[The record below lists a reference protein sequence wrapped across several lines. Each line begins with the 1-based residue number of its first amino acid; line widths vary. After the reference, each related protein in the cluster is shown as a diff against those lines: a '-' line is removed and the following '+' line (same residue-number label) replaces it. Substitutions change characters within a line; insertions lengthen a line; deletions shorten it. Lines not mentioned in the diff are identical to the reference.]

1 MRIIKDSFI
10 GGYKYRRMDS
20 FMHMDNEW
28 LIVCSQSL
36 KYYVHCICGHRVK
49 RITYLYHKQ
58 SKAIQYVGKTCVRK
72 YGIEMSLTNPI
83 LLEVIK
89 ANLSKAEWD
98 RDACV
103 REHIQSQYTTFMTMA
118 KEEDTIAYSVV
129 GPFRR
134 LLSDVCDLV
143 SEFNYDLVDVLR
155 DIEREVESLNQTT
168 RHQMVDEYSLCD
180 SISEIASEHSD
191 TELSERNMEDAEAE
205 EPGVIGVILEEMV
218 TDIVVETGLKEIISE
233 DVPAVA
239 EETGLIPVV
248 AEETGLIPAVAVE
261 TGLIPVV
268 AVETGL
274 IPVVAVETGIKVIM
288 SEDVPAVAEETGL
301 KEIMSEHVTAVVVET
316 GIKEIIS
323 EDVSAVAE
331 ETGLKGFMEDVPAV
345 VVETGLKEII
355 SEDVSAVA
363 EETGL
368 KEIMSEGVSAV
379 VVETGLKEIISEGV
393 PALIN
398 QPESMIDKFVR
409 TTTIDDQDTCSATA
423 HCYCG
428 MKYRLRRLQEGI
440 NELRQTIEDNRKEA
454 QELIEQS
461 REQREKAKE
470 YLERSRKQHPKLF
483 SEDEDK
489 DEDKDEKK
497 N

>member
-1 MRIIKDSFI
+1 
-10 GGYKYRRMDS
+10 
-20 FMHMDNEW
+20 
-28 LIVCSQSL
+28 
-36 KYYVHCICGHRVK
+36 
-49 RITYLYHKQ
+49 
-58 SKAIQYVGKTCVRK
+58 
-72 YGIEMSLTNPI
+72 
-83 LLEVIK
+83 
-89 ANLSKAEWD
+89 
-98 RDACV
+98 
-103 REHIQSQYTTFMTMA
+103 MTMA

-248 AEETGLIPAVAVE
+248 AEETGLIQ
-261 TGLIPVV
+261 
-268 AVETGL
+268 
-274 IPVVAVETGIKVIM
+274 
-288 SEDVPAVAEETGL
+288 AVAEETGL

-331 ETGLKGFMEDVPAV
+331 ETGLK
-345 VVETGLKEII
+345 EII
-355 SEDVSAVA
+355 SED
-363 EETGL
+363 
-368 KEIMSEGVSAV
+368 VSAV
-379 VVETGLKEIISEGV
+379 VVETGLKEIGV

-470 YLERSRKQHPKLF
+470 YLERSRKQHPELF

>member
-1 MRIIKDSFI
+1 
-10 GGYKYRRMDS
+10 MDS

-218 TDIVVETGLKEIISE
+218 TDIVVETGLKEIMSE

-239 EETGLIPVV
+239 EETGLIPAV
-248 AEETGLIPAVAVE
+248 AEETGIKEIMSEHVTAVVVETDIKEIMSEHVPAVVVE
-261 TGLIPVV
+261 TGLKEIISEDVPAV
-268 AVETGL
+268 AE
-274 IPVVAVETGIKVIM
+274 ETGIKEIM

-301 KEIMSEHVTAVVVET
+301 KEI
-316 GIKEIIS
+316 
-323 EDVSAVAE
+323 
-331 ETGLKGFMEDVPAV
+331 
-345 VVETGLKEII
+345 
-355 SEDVSAVA
+355 
-363 EETGL
+363 
-368 KEIMSEGVSAV
+368 
-379 VVETGLKEIISEGV
+379 GV
-393 PALIN
+393 PGLIN

-440 NELRQTIEDNRKEA
+440 NELRKSIEDNRKEA

-470 YLERSRKQHPKLF
+470 YLERSRKQHPELF
-483 SEDEDK
+483 SEGEDEH
-489 DEDKDEKK
+489 EDKDEKK

>member
-233 DVPAVA
+233 DIGEPVV
-239 EETGLIPVV
+239 ENGLIQAV

-261 TGLIPVV
+261 TGIKEIMSEDVSAVVVETGLKEIISEDVPAV

-274 IPVVAVETGIKVIM
+274 KEII

-301 KEIMSEHVTAVVVET
+301 KEIM
-316 GIKEIIS
+316 
-323 EDVSAVAE
+323 
-331 ETGLKGFMEDVPAV
+331 
-345 VVETGLKEII
+345 
-355 SEDVSAVA
+355 
-363 EETGL
+363 
-368 KEIMSEGVSAV
+368 
-379 VVETGLKEIISEGV
+379 SEGV

-470 YLERSRKQHPKLF
+470 YLERSRKQHPELF

>member
-1 MRIIKDSFI
+1 
-10 GGYKYRRMDS
+10 
-20 FMHMDNEW
+20 MHMDNEW

-239 EETGLIPVV
+239 EETGLIPAVAEETGLKEIISEDVPAVAEETGLIPVV
-248 AEETGLIPAVAVE
+248 AEETGLIQAVAEE

-268 AVETGL
+268 AEETGL
-274 IPVVAVETGIKVIM
+274 IQ
-288 SEDVPAVAEETGL
+288 AVAEETGL
-301 KEIMSEHVTAVVVET
+301 KEIMSEHVTAV
-316 GIKEIIS
+316 
-323 EDVSAVAE
+323 A
-331 ETGLKGFMEDVPAV
+331 
-345 VVETGLKEII
+345 VETGLKEII
-355 SEDVSAVA
+355 SEDVSAV
-363 EETGL
+363 
-368 KEIMSEGVSAV
+368 
-379 VVETGLKEIISEGV
+379 VVETGLKEIGV

>member
-1 MRIIKDSFI
+1 
-10 GGYKYRRMDS
+10 
-20 FMHMDNEW
+20 MHMDNEW

-233 DVPAVA
+233 DIGEPVVETGLIPAVA
-239 EETGLIPVV
+239 EETGLKEI
-248 AEETGLIPAVAVE
+248 I
-261 TGLIPVV
+261 
-268 AVETGL
+268 
-274 IPVVAVETGIKVIM
+274 

-301 KEIMSEHVTAVVVET
+301 IHV
-316 GIKEIIS
+316 
-323 EDVSAVAE
+323 VA
-331 ETGLKGFMEDVPAV
+331 
-345 VVETGLKEII
+345 VETGLKEII
-355 SEDVSAVA
+355 SEDVP
-363 EETGL
+363 
-368 KEIMSEGVSAV
+368 AV

-470 YLERSRKQHPKLF
+470 YLERSRKQHPELF

>member
-1 MRIIKDSFI
+1 
-10 GGYKYRRMDS
+10 
-20 FMHMDNEW
+20 
-28 LIVCSQSL
+28 
-36 KYYVHCICGHRVK
+36 
-49 RITYLYHKQ
+49 
-58 SKAIQYVGKTCVRK
+58 
-72 YGIEMSLTNPI
+72 
-83 LLEVIK
+83 
-89 ANLSKAEWD
+89 
-98 RDACV
+98 
-103 REHIQSQYTTFMTMA
+103 MTMA

-233 DVPAVA
+233 DIGEPVV
-239 EETGLIPVV
+239 ENGLIQAV

-261 TGLIPVV
+261 TGIKEIMSEDVSAVVVETGLKEIISEDVPAV

-274 IPVVAVETGIKVIM
+274 KEII

-301 KEIMSEHVTAVVVET
+301 KEIM
-316 GIKEIIS
+316 
-323 EDVSAVAE
+323 
-331 ETGLKGFMEDVPAV
+331 
-345 VVETGLKEII
+345 
-355 SEDVSAVA
+355 
-363 EETGL
+363 
-368 KEIMSEGVSAV
+368 
-379 VVETGLKEIISEGV
+379 SEGV

-470 YLERSRKQHPKLF
+470 YLERSRKQHPELF

-489 DEDKDEKK
+489 DEHKDEKK

>member
-1 MRIIKDSFI
+1 
-10 GGYKYRRMDS
+10 
-20 FMHMDNEW
+20 MHMDNEW

-218 TDIVVETGLKEIISE
+218 TDIVVETGLKEI
-233 DVPAVA
+233 
-239 EETGLIPVV
+239 
-248 AEETGLIPAVAVE
+248 
-261 TGLIPVV
+261 
-268 AVETGL
+268 
-274 IPVVAVETGIKVIM
+274 
-288 SEDVPAVAEETGL
+288 
-301 KEIMSEHVTAVVVET
+301 
-316 GIKEIIS
+316 
-323 EDVSAVAE
+323 
-331 ETGLKGFMEDVPAV
+331 
-345 VVETGLKEII
+345 
-355 SEDVSAVA
+355 
-363 EETGL
+363 
-368 KEIMSEGVSAV
+368 
-379 VVETGLKEIISEGV
+379 GV

-470 YLERSRKQHPKLF
+470 YLERSRKQHPELF

>member
-1 MRIIKDSFI
+1 
-10 GGYKYRRMDS
+10 
-20 FMHMDNEW
+20 
-28 LIVCSQSL
+28 
-36 KYYVHCICGHRVK
+36 
-49 RITYLYHKQ
+49 
-58 SKAIQYVGKTCVRK
+58 
-72 YGIEMSLTNPI
+72 
-83 LLEVIK
+83 
-89 ANLSKAEWD
+89 
-98 RDACV
+98 
-103 REHIQSQYTTFMTMA
+103 MTMA

-205 EPGVIGVILEEMV
+205 AEEPGVILEEMV

-239 EETGLIPVV
+239 EETGLIPAV
-248 AEETGLIPAVAVE
+248 AEETGLIPVVVVE
-261 TGLIPVV
+261 TGLIPV
-268 AVETGL
+268 
-274 IPVVAVETGIKVIM
+274 
-288 SEDVPAVAEETGL
+288 
-301 KEIMSEHVTAVVVET
+301 
-316 GIKEIIS
+316 
-323 EDVSAVAE
+323 VAE
-331 ETGLKGFMEDVPAV
+331 ETGLKGFMED
-345 VVETGLKEII
+345 
-355 SEDVSAVA
+355 
-363 EETGL
+363 
-368 KEIMSEGVSAV
+368 VSAV

-470 YLERSRKQHPKLF
+470 YLERSRKQHPELF

>member
-1 MRIIKDSFI
+1 
-10 GGYKYRRMDS
+10 
-20 FMHMDNEW
+20 MHMDNEW

-233 DVPAVA
+233 DIGEPVV
-239 EETGLIPVV
+239 ENGLIQAV

-261 TGLIPVV
+261 TGIKEIMSEDVSAVVVETGLKEIISEDVPAV

-274 IPVVAVETGIKVIM
+274 KEII

-301 KEIMSEHVTAVVVET
+301 KEIM
-316 GIKEIIS
+316 
-323 EDVSAVAE
+323 
-331 ETGLKGFMEDVPAV
+331 
-345 VVETGLKEII
+345 
-355 SEDVSAVA
+355 
-363 EETGL
+363 
-368 KEIMSEGVSAV
+368 
-379 VVETGLKEIISEGV
+379 SEGV

-470 YLERSRKQHPKLF
+470 YLERSRKQHPELF

-489 DEDKDEKK
+489 DEHKDEKK

>member
-1 MRIIKDSFI
+1 
-10 GGYKYRRMDS
+10 
-20 FMHMDNEW
+20 
-28 LIVCSQSL
+28 
-36 KYYVHCICGHRVK
+36 
-49 RITYLYHKQ
+49 
-58 SKAIQYVGKTCVRK
+58 
-72 YGIEMSLTNPI
+72 
-83 LLEVIK
+83 
-89 ANLSKAEWD
+89 
-98 RDACV
+98 
-103 REHIQSQYTTFMTMA
+103 MTMA

-205 EPGVIGVILEEMV
+205 EPGVILEEMV

-233 DVPAVA
+233 DIGEPVVETGLIPAVAEETGLKEIISEDVPAVAEETGIKAILSEDVSAVA

-248 AEETGLIPAVAVE
+248 AG
-261 TGLIPVV
+261 
-268 AVETGL
+268 
-274 IPVVAVETGIKVIM
+274 
-288 SEDVPAVAEETGL
+288 
-301 KEIMSEHVTAVVVET
+301 ET

-323 EDVSAVAE
+323 
-331 ETGLKGFMEDVPAV
+331 EDVPAV
-345 VVETGLKEII
+345 VVETGLKEI
-355 SEDVSAVA
+355 
-363 EETGL
+363 
-368 KEIMSEGVSAV
+368 
-379 VVETGLKEIISEGV
+379 GV
-393 PALIN
+393 PGLIN

-470 YLERSRKQHPKLF
+470 YLERSRKQHPELF
-483 SEDEDK
+483 SEDEHEDK
-489 DEDKDEKK
+489 DKDEKK

>member
-205 EPGVIGVILEEMV
+205 AEEPGVILEEMV

-239 EETGLIPVV
+239 EETGLIPAV
-248 AEETGLIPAVAVE
+248 AEETGLIPVVVVE
-261 TGLIPVV
+261 TGLIPV
-268 AVETGL
+268 
-274 IPVVAVETGIKVIM
+274 
-288 SEDVPAVAEETGL
+288 
-301 KEIMSEHVTAVVVET
+301 
-316 GIKEIIS
+316 
-323 EDVSAVAE
+323 VAE
-331 ETGLKGFMEDVPAV
+331 ETGLKGFMED
-345 VVETGLKEII
+345 
-355 SEDVSAVA
+355 
-363 EETGL
+363 
-368 KEIMSEGVSAV
+368 VSAV

-470 YLERSRKQHPKLF
+470 YLERSRKQHPELF

>member
-1 MRIIKDSFI
+1 
-10 GGYKYRRMDS
+10 
-20 FMHMDNEW
+20 
-28 LIVCSQSL
+28 
-36 KYYVHCICGHRVK
+36 
-49 RITYLYHKQ
+49 
-58 SKAIQYVGKTCVRK
+58 
-72 YGIEMSLTNPI
+72 
-83 LLEVIK
+83 
-89 ANLSKAEWD
+89 
-98 RDACV
+98 
-103 REHIQSQYTTFMTMA
+103 MTMA

-205 EPGVIGVILEEMV
+205 AEEPGVILEEMV

-239 EETGLIPVV
+239 EETGLIPAV
-248 AEETGLIPAVAVE
+248 AEETGLIPVVVVE
-261 TGLIPVV
+261 TGLIPV
-268 AVETGL
+268 
-274 IPVVAVETGIKVIM
+274 
-288 SEDVPAVAEETGL
+288 
-301 KEIMSEHVTAVVVET
+301 
-316 GIKEIIS
+316 
-323 EDVSAVAE
+323 VAE
-331 ETGLKGFMEDVPAV
+331 ETGLKGFMEDVPVV

-368 KEIMSEGVSAV
+368 KEIISEDVSAV

-470 YLERSRKQHPKLF
+470 YLERSRKQHPELF

>member
-1 MRIIKDSFI
+1 
-10 GGYKYRRMDS
+10 
-20 FMHMDNEW
+20 
-28 LIVCSQSL
+28 
-36 KYYVHCICGHRVK
+36 
-49 RITYLYHKQ
+49 
-58 SKAIQYVGKTCVRK
+58 
-72 YGIEMSLTNPI
+72 
-83 LLEVIK
+83 
-89 ANLSKAEWD
+89 
-98 RDACV
+98 
-103 REHIQSQYTTFMTMA
+103 
-118 KEEDTIAYSVV
+118 
-129 GPFRR
+129 
-134 LLSDVCDLV
+134 
-143 SEFNYDLVDVLR
+143 
-155 DIEREVESLNQTT
+155 
-168 RHQMVDEYSLCD
+168 MVDEYSLCD

-239 EETGLIPVV
+239 EETGLIPAV
-248 AEETGLIPAVAVE
+248 AEETGLIPVVVVE

-268 AVETGL
+268 VVETGL
-274 IPVVAVETGIKVIM
+274 IPV
-288 SEDVPAVAEETGL
+288 
-301 KEIMSEHVTAVVVET
+301 
-316 GIKEIIS
+316 
-323 EDVSAVAE
+323 VAE
-331 ETGLKGFMEDVPAV
+331 ETGLKGFMEDVPVVVVETGLKGFMEDVPVV

-368 KEIMSEGVSAV
+368 KGFMEDVSAV

-470 YLERSRKQHPKLF
+470 YLERSRKQHPELF

>member
-1 MRIIKDSFI
+1 
-10 GGYKYRRMDS
+10 
-20 FMHMDNEW
+20 MHMDNEW

-248 AEETGLIPAVAVE
+248 AEETGLIQ
-261 TGLIPVV
+261 
-268 AVETGL
+268 
-274 IPVVAVETGIKVIM
+274 
-288 SEDVPAVAEETGL
+288 AVAEETGL
-301 KEIMSEHVTAVVVET
+301 KEIMSEHVTAV
-316 GIKEIIS
+316 
-323 EDVSAVAE
+323 A
-331 ETGLKGFMEDVPAV
+331 
-345 VVETGLKEII
+345 VETGLKEII
-355 SEDVSAVA
+355 SEDVSAV
-363 EETGL
+363 
-368 KEIMSEGVSAV
+368 
-379 VVETGLKEIISEGV
+379 VVETGLKEIGV

-470 YLERSRKQHPKLF
+470 YLERSRKQHPELF

>member
-1 MRIIKDSFI
+1 
-10 GGYKYRRMDS
+10 
-20 FMHMDNEW
+20 
-28 LIVCSQSL
+28 
-36 KYYVHCICGHRVK
+36 
-49 RITYLYHKQ
+49 
-58 SKAIQYVGKTCVRK
+58 
-72 YGIEMSLTNPI
+72 
-83 LLEVIK
+83 
-89 ANLSKAEWD
+89 
-98 RDACV
+98 
-103 REHIQSQYTTFMTMA
+103 MTMA

-233 DVPAVA
+233 DIGEPVVETGLIPAVAEETGLKEIISEDVPAVA
-239 EETGLIPVV
+239 EETGIKAILSEDVSAV
-248 AEETGLIPAVAVE
+248 AEETG
-261 TGLIPVV
+261 
-268 AVETGL
+268 
-274 IPVVAVETGIKVIM
+274 IKAII

-301 KEIMSEHVTAVVVET
+301 IHV
-316 GIKEIIS
+316 
-323 EDVSAVAE
+323 VA
-331 ETGLKGFMEDVPAV
+331 
-345 VVETGLKEII
+345 VETGLKEII
-355 SEDVSAVA
+355 SED
-363 EETGL
+363 
-368 KEIMSEGVSAV
+368 VSAV

-470 YLERSRKQHPKLF
+470 YLERSRKQHPELF

-489 DEDKDEKK
+489 DEHKDEKK

>member
-1 MRIIKDSFI
+1 
-10 GGYKYRRMDS
+10 
-20 FMHMDNEW
+20 MHMDNEW

-205 EPGVIGVILEEMV
+205 EPGVILEEMV

-233 DVPAVA
+233 DIGEPVV
-239 EETGLIPVV
+239 ENGLIQAV

-261 TGLIPVV
+261 TG
-268 AVETGL
+268 
-274 IPVVAVETGIKVIM
+274 IKEIM
-288 SEDVPAVAEETGL
+288 SEDV
-301 KEIMSEHVTAVVVET
+301 S
-316 GIKEIIS
+316 
-323 EDVSAVAE
+323 
-331 ETGLKGFMEDVPAV
+331 AV

-355 SEDVSAVA
+355 SEDVPAVA
-363 EETGL
+363 VETGL
-368 KEIMSEGVSAV
+368 KEIISEDVPAV

-470 YLERSRKQHPKLF
+470 YLERSRKQHPELF